1 MDNLSVHTCFM
12 DVVYG
17 SRVSSPP
24 LWMMRQAGR
33 YLPEYRALRAKS
45 ASFLDFCYTPE
56 MAIEA
61 TMQPIKRF
69 DLDAAIIFSDILV
82 LPHALGQDVRFLEG
96 EGPKLEP
103 VCDEARLNQLSS
115 HLDLERLS
123 PVFEALKGVRV
134 QLDPS
139 KALIGFCGAPWT
151 VASYMI
157 AGKSTPDQAPARLL
171 AYENPVFF
179 QKLIDKL
186 VEASIIYLEA
196 QFEAG
201 ADVVQIFESFG
212 GALPFELFQTLSVN
226 PITRIIKGLRLKRP
240 HAPVI
245 VFAKGAGSRNQSF
258 EGLANVIG
266 IDWQTDP
273 VEANS
278 YLSILTPVQGN
289 LDPLVLV
296 AGGGQLDRAIQHV
309 LHGFE
314 QRPHIFNLGHGIV
327 PQTPIA
333 HVEKLV
339 ESVRAFRG

>member
-1 MDNLSVHTCFM
+1 MDNSSIQSRFM

-17 SRVSSPP
+17 NRVSSPP
-24 LWMMRQAGR
+24 IWMMRQAGR

-45 ASFLDFCYTPE
+45 ASFLDFCYTPD

-103 VCDEARLNQLSS
+103 LCDETRLNQLASE
-115 HLDLERLS
+115 LDLGRLS
-123 PVFEALKGVRV
+123 PVFEALKGVRA

-171 AYENPVFF
+171 AYQNPVFF
-179 QKLIDKL
+179 QKLIDRL
-186 VEASIIYLEA
+186 VEASIVYLDA
-196 QFEAG
+196 QFQAG

-212 GALPFELFQTLSVN
+212 GALPSVLFERLSVD
-226 PITRIIKGLRLKRP
+226 PITRIITGLRLKRP
-240 HAPVI
+240 DAPII
-245 VFAKGAGSRNQSF
+245 VFAKGAGSRNLSF

-273 VEANS
+273 MEANS
-278 YLSILTPVQGN
+278 YLSESTSVQGN

-296 AGGGQLDRAIQHV
+296 AGGEPLDHAIQHV
-309 LHGFE
+309 LHGFKN
-314 QRPHIFNLGHGIV
+314 RPHIFNLGHGIV